1 MIDLVGNEPGNDWFR
16 TDHRPKAVTVCCDAV
31 AEGPWYALKA
41 EAMARERLS
50 LQSLSGVCIGD
61 NAMMRL
67 SLGYRGRGFETV
79 VNVNFNVE
87 LVMVDDVVEVRVCR
101 PLRIDSK
108 GQWVRDKGATT
119 ATATELITQK

>member
-1 MIDLVGNEPGNDWFR
+1 MIGLMDNEPGSDWFR
-16 TDHRPKAVTVCCDAV
+16 TDQRPKAVTVCCDAA

-50 LQSLSGVCIGD
+50 LQRLSGVCIDD

-67 SLGYRGRGFETV
+67 SLGYRGRRFEMV
-79 VNVNFNVE
+79 VNVKVDLKVE

-119 ATATELITQK
+119 ATATEPI